1 MKICFGIGKGIK
13 VRTRL
18 YKVSPQQRE
27 TNEACNLTLMQ
38 KTDCDGLRIECAFT
52 AEEAKYICGLDKEV
66 SNLST
71 QMVFIECNLNVYDN
85 LFTKSEVFIL
95 IIDGAMSR
103 IHA

>member
-1 MKICFGIGKGIK
+1 MWYGIGKGIK

-66 SNLST
+66 SNFLWIYYSND
-71 QMVFIECNLNVYDN
+71 FHCISDN

>member
-1 MKICFGIGKGIK
+1 M
-13 VRTRL
+13 RTRL

-66 SNLST
+66 FNSST
-71 QMVFIECNLNVYDN
+71 QM
-85 LFTKSEVFIL
+85 IL
-95 IIDGAMSR
+95 ITCKLSQWYHFKDI
-103 IHA
+103 

>member
-1 MKICFGIGKGIK
+1 MVMKMCYGLGKGIK

-66 SNLST
+66 FNLST
-71 QMVFIECNLNVYDN
+71 QMIFISCKLVKIYLIVY
-85 LFTKSEVFIL
+85 L
-95 IIDGAMSR
+95 
-103 IHA
+103 

>member
-1 MKICFGIGKGIK
+1 MILKIFYVTGKGIK

-66 SNLST
+66 LNFST
-71 QMVFIECNLNVYDN
+71 QMIFI
-85 LFTKSEVFIL
+85 T
-95 IIDGAMSR
+95 
-103 IHA
+103 

>member
-1 MKICFGIGKGIK
+1 MVMKMCYGLGKGIK

-66 SNLST
+66 FNSST
-71 QMVFIECNLNVYDN
+71 QMVFIYCKLNIFDC
-85 LFTKSEVFIL
+85 LSTILEAFVF
-95 IIDGAMSR
+95 IIDGAM
-103 IHA
+103 